1 MRSRQYQ
8 VIRFWTNFVRR
19 FAGRQFLPDYFIV
32 CLIVWLFAAQT
43 FAAEPVNPVIT
54 TASQKILQLRD
65 ANPVVNV
72 WSAVNIMSDPLG
84 KLTLDQVIADQSP
97 FTPPKTS
104 ADTLGLR
111 KDVVWLRIPFT
122 VSSASNGL
130 WVLDI
135 DYAALNKIDVY
146 LTQNNLQVQH
156 ALLGNMQA
164 YSKRPITSRSHALG
178 LKLTPNT
185 DYTLYLRVET
195 VGAMIVPI
203 SLNKPSN
210 FHARAL
216 NEQMLQGLMTGLA
229 LCLLMYSLAQWF
241 SLGEHLFLKYAILL
255 TGSLMFSLLQ
265 FGVGAQYVWID
276 NVWMELHAGGLSA
289 LIAACGS
296 FLFIEQALAGR
307 DRNRYFSV
315 MMKGGACLTM
325 VFAALY
331 SFDMI
336 DIHIVTAI
344 ISTLGMTPV
353 LMGMPGAIARA
364 RRGDTVGG
372 YFLSAWVVYFVTTA
386 ILIGVIKGSIPANF
400 WTLHSFQFGATF
412 DMLVFMRVLGLRTK
426 ALHTAAQNA
435 TRERDTLHS
444 MAHTDPLTGLPN
456 RRGLNTNLN
465 NLLPHASSD
474 NILAVYMLDLDGFKQ
489 VNDQYG
495 HDIGDELLIAV
506 AQRLQ
511 ANLRSVDIVSRLG
524 GDEFVVMSMGL
535 SNVQQ
540 AHDLGNK
547 LLDAFSMP
555 FKLRE
560 QICSVGLT
568 IGYAL
573 APQDGHD
580 AISLLKRAD
589 AAMYSGKQS
598 GKHCLRRGEAS
609 EGLT

>member
-1 MRSRQYQ
+1 MSWMTGIQA
-8 VIRFWTNFVRR
+8 
-19 FAGRQFLPDYFIV
+19 FATEMAMPV
-32 CLIVWLFAAQT
+32 AAGATQ
-43 FAAEPVNPVIT
+43 AA
-54 TASQKILQLRD
+54 LQLRD
-65 ANPVVNV
+65 ANPAVDA
-72 WSAVNIMSDPLG
+72 WSAVSIMPDPAG
-84 KLTLDQVIADQSP
+84 KLSVDEVIADQSQ
-97 FTPPKTS
+97 FVRPKTA

-111 KDVVWLRIPFT
+111 RDVVWLRIPLA
-122 VSSASNGL
+122 VSSASDGL

-135 DYAALNKIDVY
+135 DYAVLNKIDVY
-146 LTQNNLQVQH
+146 LTQNKQQIQH
-156 ALLGNMQA
+156 SLLGNMQA

-178 LKLTPNT
+178 LKLKPDS

-203 SLNKPSN
+203 SLSKPSN

-216 NEQMLQGLMTGLA
+216 NEQMLQGMMTGLA
-229 LCLLMYSLAQWF
+229 LCLLIYSLAQWL
-241 SLGEHLFLKYAILL
+241 SLGEYLFLKYAVLL

-265 FGVGAQYVWID
+265 FGVGAQYVWTE

-307 DRNRYFSV
+307 DRHRYFGI

-386 ILIGVIKGSIPANF
+386 ILIGVIKGGIPANF

-426 ALHTAAQNA
+426 ALHTAAQDA

-456 RRGLNTNLN
+456 RRGLNTSLN
-465 NLLPHASSD
+465 TMLPKASAD

-511 ANLRSVDIVSRLG
+511 ANLRSADLVSRLG
-524 GDEFVVMSMGL
+524 GDEFVVMSMGVN
-535 SNVQQ
+535 NVQQ
-540 AHDLGNK
+540 AHELGHK

-573 APQDGHD
+573 APHDGHD
-580 AISLLKRAD
+580 TISLLKRAD

-609 EGLT
+609 ETLA

>member
-1 MRSRQYQ
+1 MP
-8 VIRFWTNFVRR
+8 
-19 FAGRQFLPDYFIV
+19 AYFIAI
-32 CLIVWLFAAQT
+32 LMAWSLTTNT
-43 FAAEPVNPVIT
+43 FAAEPT
-54 TASQKILQLRD
+54 TMVLAGTTQKTLVLRD
-65 ANPVVNV
+65 INPTIDA
-72 WSAVNIMSDPLG
+72 WSAVNMMSDPKG
-84 KLTLDQVIADQSP
+84 TLNLEQVIADQSQ
-97 FTPPKTS
+97 FTQPKTS
-104 ADTLGLR
+104 SDTLGLR
-111 KDVVWLRIPFT
+111 KDVVWIRIPLA
-122 VSSASNGL
+122 VSSASDGL

-135 DYAALNKIDVY
+135 DYAVLNKIDVY
-146 LTQNNLQVQH
+146 LTQNNQQVQH
-156 ALLGNMQA
+156 SLLGNMQA

-178 LKLTPNT
+178 LKLKPNT
-185 DYTLYLRVET
+185 DYTLYLRVKT

-203 SLNKPSN
+203 SLSKPSS
-210 FHARAL
+210 FHSRAL

-265 FGVGAQYVWID
+265 FGVGAQYVWTD

-307 DRNRYFSV
+307 DRHRYFGV

-344 ISTLGMTPV
+344 ISTLGMTPA

-426 ALHTAAQNA
+426 AMHTEAQIA

-456 RRGLNTNLN
+456 RRGLNTTLT
-465 NLLPHASSD
+465 NLLPHASPE

-489 VNDQYG
+489 VNDRYG
-495 HDIGDELLIAV
+495 HDIGDELLVAV

-511 ANLRSVDIVSRLG
+511 ANLRSVDLVSRLG
-524 GDEFVVMSMGL
+524 GDEFVVMSMGVN
-535 SNVQQ
+535 NVQQ
-540 AHDLGNK
+540 AHDLGKK
-547 LLDAFSMP
+547 LLDAFSAP